1 MKLWKFLVVLGAG
14 GVAAALL
21 VAGINFLVLPTLVHS
36 NKVVAVPDLRGATP
50 DAAADLLRPL
60 GLEVTVQR
68 TSPHAK
74 FAAGVITDQTP
85 APQAGIRTGRAVKVV
100 VSAGPATTALADL
113 VGESERQA
121 GMTLTRDSF
130 RLGRVVRVRQPG
142 LSEPEVVAQS
152 PQPGTKLLRGDEVD
166 LVVAE
171 PAGRRQ
177 YMMPDLTGVHLD
189 RARAAIEKAGLVLV
203 RVQTERS
210 GGPDGTV
217 TEQRPPA
224 GVRVSRGDQVE
235 LVAVA
240 R

>member
-1 MKLWKFLVVLGAG
+1 MKLWKFLVVLGVG
-14 GVAAALL
+14 GLVAALV
-21 VAGINFLVLPTLVHS
+21 VAGINFLVLPSLVHS

-74 FAAGVITDQTP
+74 FAAGLITDQVP
-85 APQAGIRTGRAVKVV
+85 APQAGIRTGRTVKVV
-100 VSAGPATTALADL
+100 VSAGPATTALAKL

-130 RLGRVVRVRQPG
+130 QLGRVVRVRQPG

-152 PQPGTKLLRGDEVD
+152 PDPGTPLQRGEAVD

-177 YMMPDLTGVHLD
+177 YMMPDLRGVQLD
-189 RARAAIEKAGLVLV
+189 RARQAIEKAGLVLG
-203 RVQTERS
+203 RVQTERN
-210 GGPDGTV
+210 GGPEGTV
-217 TEQRPPA
+217 LEQRPWP
-224 GVRVSRGDQVE
+224 GMRVGRGDQVE

>member
-1 MKLWKFLVVLGAG
+1 MKLWKFLVVLGVG
-14 GVAAALL
+14 GLAAALL
-21 VAGINFLVLPTLVHS
+21 VAGINFLVLPSLVHS
-36 NKVVAVPDLRGATP
+36 NKVVEVPDLRGATP
-50 DAAADLLRPL
+50 DAATDLLRPL

-74 FAAGVITDQTP
+74 FAAGLITDQAP
-85 APQAGIRTGRAVKVV
+85 APQTSIRTGRAVKVV

-113 VGESERQA
+113 VGQSERQA

-130 RLGRVVRVRQPG
+130 QLGRVVRVRQPG

-152 PQPGTKLLRGDEVD
+152 PPPGAKLLRGDEVD

-177 YMMPDLTGVHLD
+177 YMMPDLNGVPLD
-189 RARAAIEKAGLVLV
+189 RARQAIEKAGLVLGRV
-203 RVQTERS
+203 RTEWR

-217 TEQRPPA
+217 LEQRPRA
-224 GVRVSRGDQVE
+224 GMRVSRGEEVE

>member
-1 MKLWKFLVVLGAG
+1 MKLWKFLVVLGVFG
-14 GVAAALL
+14 LVAALV

-36 NKVVAVPDLRGATP
+36 NKVVEVPDLRGATP
-50 DAAADLLRPL
+50 EAAADLLRPL
-60 GLEVTVQR
+60 DLEVAVQR

-74 FAAGVITDQTP
+74 FAAGLITDQTP
-85 APQAGIRTGRAVKVV
+85 PPQSSIRTGRAVKVV

-130 RLGRVVRVRQPG
+130 RLGRVLRVRQPG

-152 PQPGTKLLRGDEVD
+152 PQPGAKLLRGDAVD
-166 LVVAE
+166 LVVAV
-171 PAGRRQ
+171 PGGRQQ
-177 YMMPDLTGVHLD
+177 YMMPDLRGVQLE
-189 RARAAIEKAGLVLV
+189 RARQAIERAGLVLG
-203 RVQTERS
+203 RVDTERN

-217 TEQRPPA
+217 LEQRPRA
-224 GVRVSRGDQVE
+224 GTRVSRGDQVE
-235 LVAVA
+235 LVAVS